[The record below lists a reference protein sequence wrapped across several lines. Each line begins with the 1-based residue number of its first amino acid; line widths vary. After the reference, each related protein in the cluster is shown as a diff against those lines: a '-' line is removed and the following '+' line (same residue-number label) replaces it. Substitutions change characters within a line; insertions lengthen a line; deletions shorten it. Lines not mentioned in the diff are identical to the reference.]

1 MFLSR
6 KPNLAVLVA
15 GVTLAAGQ
23 AVFNWTTITPSKEL
37 VWHSCMTRFECARLL
52 VPYDWQD
59 RSDERFM
66 ALAIQKLPAVVPED
80 DPTFG
85 GSIFANPGG
94 PGHSGTLMIQ
104 SAAKYLQQTVDK
116 PGKKHYEIVSW
127 DPRGIG
133 NSVPKVECLH
143 RPYDVSSY
151 NLESRGYHALD
162 MGRTSVAYALG
173 IFQGMG
179 LKCKWEM
186 DHGLD
191 ILPYLG
197 TVDVVDDL
205 KHMVELVE
213 IPRRGNI
220 TSNNTT
226 DARLQFYGFSY
237 GTVIGQMFASRYP
250 GNVGRIAV
258 DGVVDMEDYMAT
270 PGWLTSTANMDNCVD
285 HFFDL
290 CLKAKTKCALYKE
303 GDKCASEIEARAE
316 SFIESLDNKPIGA
329 VMSDGRRAV
338 ITGHD
343 FRLLFGTI
351 AYNPVP
357 SYEIFDLT
365 LASAMQGN
373 YTLLLEELAQMGE
386 YTPIDQECKAPTSM
400 DNSLDTL
407 AAIYC
412 LDADDLTG
420 KDLDYWTAYAD
431 KMASTSR
438 WFGFSVAQIQ
448 FACSSWPVRPKN
460 RFTGPFRSPPAT
472 AALARDRPAAPI
484 LFISTRLDPVSPLAS
499 ARNMQRRHAGAGLLI
514 QESSGHTAFNSA
526 PSRCRDETI
535 RDFFDQGIVPY
546 GERVCKEDCGPWDA
560 GCSVFTPGNRSVAGA
575 GAVRRR
581 DGSGDGRGRSDSGPL
596 AFSPVRIL

>member
-6 KPNLAVLVA
+6 KPNLAMLVA

-116 PGKKHYEIVSW
+116 PGTKHYEIISW

-173 IFQGMG
+173 IFEGMG

-270 PGWLTSTANMDNCVD
+270 PVST
-285 HFFDL
+285 
-290 CLKAKTKCALYKE
+290 
-303 GDKCASEIEARAE
+303 
-316 SFIESLDNKPIGA
+316 
-329 VMSDGRRAV
+329 
-338 ITGHD
+338 
-343 FRLLFGTI
+343 
-351 AYNPVP
+351 
-357 SYEIFDLT
+357 
-365 LASAMQGN
+365 
-373 YTLLLEELAQMGE
+373 
-386 YTPIDQECKAPTSM
+386 
-400 DNSLDTL
+400 
-407 AAIYC
+407 
-412 LDADDLTG
+412 
-420 KDLDYWTAYAD
+420 
-431 KMASTSR
+431 
-438 WFGFSVAQIQ
+438 
-448 FACSSWPVRPKN
+448 
-460 RFTGPFRSPPAT
+460 
-472 AALARDRPAAPI
+472 
-484 LFISTRLDPVSPLAS
+484 PL
-499 ARNMQRRHAGAGLLI
+499 
-514 QESSGHTAFNSA
+514 
-526 PSRCRDETI
+526 
-535 RDFFDQGIVPY
+535 
-546 GERVCKEDCGPWDA
+546 
-560 GCSVFTPGNRSVAGA
+560 
-575 GAVRRR
+575 
-581 DGSGDGRGRSDSGPL
+581 
-596 AFSPVRIL
+596 